1 MTAAAVAPDQI
12 VISAWSAVSPYG
24 IGHAAFS
31 EGIGDRRDPAL
42 PIDPEMWKVVD
53 KYACLVPDFD
63 LRRTLGAKGTRSMD
77 RLTGLAVTA
86 VGQLIDEAGL
96 DQGPSWDDE
105 TGLVLGTGVGNAESV
120 MNFVRSSLT
129 GAKPFYVDPGKI
141 PYVVMNAAA
150 GRCAIRYQMRGPNA
164 TIAAGRAAGLFA
176 LSYARRLLLTKRA
189 PRILCGA
196 VEEYSDTRSW
206 LEFHSRAPG
215 AADTVLGE
223 GCGLL
228 LVEPLGRVS
237 AGRRPLAALL
247 SVSFRICLDED
258 VRGAMAACVARAL
271 ELADAQADEVWA
283 ASPSGAGGAAGRQE
297 QDALREVFGNDALGR
312 VAPAALLG
320 DTSAASAA
328 FQIAA
333 VLSAAHGAPQAAGK
347 VAAITSICREGTVAC
362 ALIRLLGDERLSPPM
377 AAQRSET

>member
-1 MTAAAVAPDQI
+1 MTAARVAPDQV

-31 EGIGDRRDPAL
+31 AGIDDRRNSATL
-42 PIDPEMWKVVD
+42 IDPTMWKVLD

-63 LRRTLGAKGTRSMD
+63 LRTMLGAKGTRSMD

-96 DQGPSWDDE
+96 DQGPSWDDG

-150 GRCAIRYQMRGPNA
+150 GRCAIRYRMRGPNA

-176 LSYARRLLLTKRA
+176 LSYTRRLLLTKRA

-206 LEFHSRAPG
+206 LEFHSRAQG
-215 AADTVLGE
+215 AEEAVLGE

-228 LVEPLGRVS
+228 LVEPFDKVS
-237 AGRRPLAALL
+237 AGRQPLAVLL
-247 SVSFRICLDED
+247 SVSFRVCLDED
-258 VRGAMAACVARAL
+258 VRGAVAACVARAL
-271 ELADAQADEVWA
+271 ELADAAPDEVWA
-283 ASPSGAGGAAGRQE
+283 ASPSGVGGAAGQQE
-297 QDALREVFGNDALGR
+297 QDALSECFGSDALAR
-312 VAPAALLG
+312 IPAASLLG
-320 DTSAASAA
+320 DTSAASSA

-333 VLSAAHGAPQAAGK
+333 VLSVAEGAPEAAGR

-362 ALIRLLGDERLSPPM
+362 AILRLLGNEQFAQPV
-377 AAQRSET
+377 AAWRE